1 MELTKQKKIEF
12 VEKLAKEIEEANSIG
27 IADISYIPAKFL
39 LKTKKE
45 LDGKVKFVYG
55 RKKLLIKALE
65 RTKAKELIN
74 FLGNQPIILLSNLN
88 ALEMNSLIKSN
99 YLKLPAKPGS
109 VAKEDLVVNEGP
121 TQLPAGP
128 ALSELKQAG
137 IDAKIVEG
145 KIYIASTKVIVK
157 SGEIIKP
164 NVANALQKLEIF
176 PFEVRILPNAILSE
190 GVIFSGE
197 VLELTKEKVS
207 KQISENFG
215 KAYAISISINY
226 ETKYNAKELIVK
238 AFRNAVY
245 IGIEKNLYEKGV
257 IDKVLAKAYAQALA
271 LKNAAKIDA

>member
-12 VEKLAKEIEEANSIG
+12 VENLAKEIEEMKSVG
-27 IADISYIPAKFL
+27 VADISSIPAKFL

-55 RKKLLIKALE
+55 RKKLLMKALE
-65 RTKAKELIN
+65 KTKAKELIN

-99 YLKLPAKPGS
+99 FLKLPAKPGS
-109 VAKEDLVVNEGP
+109 IAKEDLVVNEGP
-121 TQLPAGP
+121 TTLPAGP

-157 SGEIIKP
+157 SGGVIKS

-176 PFEVRILPNAILSE
+176 PFEVRISPVAILSE
-190 GVIFSGE
+190 GILFSGE
-197 VLELTKEKVS
+197 ALEITKEKIS
-207 KQISENFG
+207 KEISEKFG
-215 KAYAISISINY
+215 KAYAVSIAINY
-226 ETKYNAKELIVK
+226 ETKYNAKELVVK
-238 AFRNAVY
+238 AVRNAVY

-257 IDKVLAKAYAQALA
+257 IDKVIAKAYAQALA
-271 LKNAAKIDA
+271 LANASKVDA

>member
-12 VEKLAKEIEEANSIG
+12 VENLAKEIEEMKSVG
-27 IADISYIPAKFL
+27 VADISSIPAKFL

-55 RKKLLIKALE
+55 RKKLLMKALE
-65 RTKAKELIN
+65 KTKAKELIN

-99 YLKLPAKPGS
+99 FLKLPAKPGS
-109 VAKEDLVVNEGP
+109 IAKEDLVVNEGP
-121 TQLPAGP
+121 TTLPAGP

-157 SGEIIKP
+157 SGGVIKS

-176 PFEVRILPNAILSE
+176 PFEVRISPVAILSE
-190 GVIFSGE
+190 GILFSGE
-197 VLELTKEKVS
+197 ALEITKEKVS
-207 KQISENFG
+207 KEISEKFV
-215 KAYAISISINY
+215 KAYAVSIAINY
-226 ETKYNAKELIVK
+226 ETKYNAKELVVK
-238 AFRNAVY
+238 AVRNAVY

-257 IDKVLAKAYAQALA
+257 IDKVIAKAYAQALA
-271 LKNAAKIDA
+271 LANASKVDA